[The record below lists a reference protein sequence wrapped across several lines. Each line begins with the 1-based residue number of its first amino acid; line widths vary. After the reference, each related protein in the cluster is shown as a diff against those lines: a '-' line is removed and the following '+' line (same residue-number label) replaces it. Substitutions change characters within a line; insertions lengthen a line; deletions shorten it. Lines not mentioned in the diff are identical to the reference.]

1 MARDHLPR
9 WYPQPWVGPWTPKTL
24 AKVCIW
30 RSSALLG
37 LFCAFLKRSWGFLGA
52 SCALLASFFVL
63 SWAPLGPKR
72 APLQPQHVFA
82 RVPWALLGSLGAI
95 LGASWALL
103 GDLYAPLGALLWPSG
118 ALLGHPDAIL
128 GRSYE
133 FSGPSWCFL
142 SAPWAP
148 LGTSCPSPGALL
160 NLLGAY
166 CHLLGAFLC
175 SLGAP
180 WGLPEGFSSQKII
193 MFNCDSHMNLAIHV
207 SHLCMSL
214 VSCHTSLIQL
224 LPSIQASTPPRTDSR
239 GRRQRRSLKIYVP

>member
-1 MARDHLPR
+1 MPPGCHLSPSWR
-9 WYPQPWVGPWTPKTL
+9 PLGTPPSCPGTPAESLQPAQSL

-30 RSSALLG
+30 CSSALLG

-103 GDLYAPLGALLWPSG
+103 GDLYALLGALLWPSG

-148 LGTSCPSPGALL
+148 LGTSCRSPGALL
-160 NLLGAY
+160 SLLGAY

-180 WGLPEGFSSQKII
+180 LGLPEGFSSKRIYNVQLR
-193 MFNCDSHMNLAIHV
+193 FSHE
-207 SHLCMSL
+207 
-214 VSCHTSLIQL
+214 SCNPCFTSLYEPGK
-224 LPSIQASTPPRTDSR
+224 LPYESHTTPAKHPGLHAS
-239 GRRQRRSLKIYVP
+239 KN